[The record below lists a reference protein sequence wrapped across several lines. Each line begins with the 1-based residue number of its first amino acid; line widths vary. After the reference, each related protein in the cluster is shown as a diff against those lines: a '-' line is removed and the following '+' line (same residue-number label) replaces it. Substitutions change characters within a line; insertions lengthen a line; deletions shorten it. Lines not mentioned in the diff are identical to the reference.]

1 MWKQKNMD
9 YNIDISNVNTRKEFH
24 EAVRRVLPCPEYYGN
39 NLDAL
44 HDVLTDNFPEGK
56 IFFTG
61 CRNFMELF
69 PDYYKS
75 LVKMCEDITADN
87 PLVEMIFID

>member
-1 MWKQKNMD
+1 ME

-24 EAVRRVLPCPEYYGN
+24 EAVSHVLPCPEYYGK

-44 HDVLTDNFPEGK
+44 HDVLTDDVQKGR

-61 CRNFMELF
+61 CANFRELF
-69 PDYYKS
+69 PSYYRS
-75 LVKMCEDITADN
+75 LEEMSKDVTRDN
-87 PLVEMIFID
+87 PLIEIIFID